1 MTPLDTAR
9 EIVGRYNQ
17 AILAKDAGLL
27 ASLYAEDA
35 VHEMP
40 FLHRPPLA
48 GRTAL
53 LAAYSAGWAATPAT
67 VDAIRNVVI
76 QPIDGGAS
84 FVIEEDIDLTNSG
97 NGHHFTASTV
107 LIMTVADGLIV
118 GMKDYTDNLTIAT
131 GLGRI
136 PSLAA

>member
-1 MTPLDTAR
+1 MTTLDTAR

-17 AILAKDAGLL
+17 AILGKDAGLL

-35 VHEMP
+35 VHELP
-40 FLHRPPLA
+40 FAHRPPLA
-48 GRTAL
+48 GRAAL

-67 VDAIRNVVI
+67 VEAIRNVVV
-76 QPIDGGAS
+76 QAIDGGDS

-97 NGHHFTASTV
+97 NGHRFTASTV
-107 LIMTVADGLIV
+107 LIMTLADGRIAR
-118 GMKDYTDNLTIAT
+118 MKDYTDNLTIAT

-136 PSLAA
+136 PSVVA